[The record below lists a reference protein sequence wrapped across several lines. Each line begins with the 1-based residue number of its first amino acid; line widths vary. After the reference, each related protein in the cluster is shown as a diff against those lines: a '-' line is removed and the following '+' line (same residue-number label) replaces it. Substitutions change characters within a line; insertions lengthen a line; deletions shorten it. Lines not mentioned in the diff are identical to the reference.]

1 MSTEALEQAFASTR
15 GILANVTP
23 EQLSAPTPCQSWQ
36 VRDLVNHLIGVSFFA
51 ADAVNTGTG
60 ESPPDTDFS
69 SGDIVAAYNDGS
81 SQAVAAFGAPGAQE
95 KMITLPFGTLP
106 GAAFLGIATTD
117 AFVHGWDLAK
127 ATGQST
133 DLDPELAGHLLE
145 GARMFVQPAFRGE
158 DGKAPFGPEQ
168 QASPDASP
176 ADQLAA
182 FLGRHV

>member
-1 MSTEALEQAFASTR
+1 MSTEALERASASTR

-36 VRDLVNHLIGVSFFA
+36 VRDLINHLIGVSYFA
-51 ADAVNTGTG
+51 AEAVNTGTAT
-60 ESPPDTDFS
+60 SPPETDFC
-69 SGDIVAAYNDGS
+69 SGDMLAAYNDAS
-81 SQAVAAFGAPGAQE
+81 SQAVAAFGTAGAQE
-95 KMITLPFGTLP
+95 KMITLPFATLP
-106 GAAFLGIATTD
+106 GAAFMSIASTD

-133 DLDPELAGHLLE
+133 DIDPELAGQLLD

-168 QASPDASP
+168 QPPPDASS

-182 FLGRHV
+182 FLGRRV